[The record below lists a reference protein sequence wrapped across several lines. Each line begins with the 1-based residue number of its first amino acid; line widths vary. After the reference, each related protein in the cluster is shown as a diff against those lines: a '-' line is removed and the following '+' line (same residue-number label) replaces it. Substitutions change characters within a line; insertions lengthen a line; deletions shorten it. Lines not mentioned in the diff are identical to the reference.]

1 MTNWIAPKIVTVNT
15 IRKHIKVTVN
25 ISKDKK
31 RTEKEYD
38 TKEKDWEKRWAP
50 NLEILDNIIRAGEGD
65 RETTRRAANLE
76 I

>member
-38 TKEKDWEKRWAP
+38 TKEKDWEKRWAA
-50 NLEILDNIIRAGEGD
+50 NLEILDNIIRAGEVD